1 MCSFLREYLSK
12 NPLTPRSFWLHAEQ
26 RVFPSP
32 PGHKHEADNHL
43 EVGRR
48 RRSSL
53 SRRPAPSQLSD
64 VQPDVTVIKCIALI
78 CMPVRSACYNVSG
91 KDI

>member
-1 MCSFLREYLSK
+1 MRGLLREYLSK
-12 NPLTPRSFWLHAEQ
+12 NPLTPQSFWLHAEQ

-43 EVGRR
+43 EVGKR

-53 SRRPAPSQLSD
+53 SRRSASSQVSD
-64 VQPDVTVIKCIALI
+64 VQPDVTVI
-78 CMPVRSACYNVSG
+78 
-91 KDI
+91 

>member
-1 MCSFLREYLSK
+1 MCSLLREYLSK
-12 NPLTPRSFWLHAEQ
+12 NPLTPWSFWLHVEQ

-43 EVGRR
+43 EVGKR

-53 SRRPAPSQLSD
+53 SRCSASLQVSD
-64 VQPDVTVIKCIALI
+64 VQPDVTVIKSVALI
-78 CMPVRSACYNVSG
+78 
-91 KDI
+91 